1 MGGVRTDIGG
11 AENDGSTCP
20 GRSVEI
26 GSTIPDRKRARLHGR
41 WSDRI
46 DENCNGPA
54 AVKRSNFA
62 REQRARTQRH
72 DDPQVGPIETR
83 FPIPP
88 GRILIQVNGG
98 VHGGGVANP
107 VAVINFDGKLTPVA
121 FNYRSLRAY

>member
-1 MGGVRTDIGG
+1 M
-11 AENDGSTCP
+11 
-20 GRSVEI
+20 
-26 GSTIPDRKRARLHGR
+26 
-41 WSDRI
+41 
-46 DENCNGPA
+46 
-54 AVKRSNFA
+54 KRSNFA